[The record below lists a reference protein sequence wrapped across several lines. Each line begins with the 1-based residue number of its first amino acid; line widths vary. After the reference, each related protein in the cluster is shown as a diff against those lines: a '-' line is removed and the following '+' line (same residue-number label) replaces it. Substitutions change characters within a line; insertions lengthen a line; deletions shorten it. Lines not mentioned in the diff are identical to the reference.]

1 MNIFEEIESEVRS
14 YCRSFPAVFEKAVNA
29 HLYDVSGKVYIDF
42 FAGAGALNFGHNNPQ
57 IKKKM
62 VDYLCED
69 NVIHALDMS
78 TKAKAE
84 FLETFRNLILEP
96 RNLDYKVMCCG
107 STGTNA
113 VEAALKL
120 ARKNTKRTNVIA
132 FAGAFHGLTMGS
144 LSATSDIFS
153 RKGAGVPLQNITFAP
168 YCNQFSNYKQ
178 SLEYLEWILSD
189 DHSGID
195 KPACILLETIQ
206 AEGGVYVAEA
216 EWLRGIRD
224 ICDRYDILMVVDD
237 IQVGVGRNGTFFSWE
252 KAGIVPDMVILSKS
266 ISGIGLPMS
275 LLLIMPKYDIF
286 KPGMR

>member
-120 ARKNTKRTNVIA
+120 AKI
-132 FAGAFHGLTMGS
+132 
-144 LSATSDIFS
+144 
-153 RKGAGVPLQNITFAP
+153 
-168 YCNQFSNYKQ
+168 
-178 SLEYLEWILSD
+178 EW
-189 DHSGID
+189 
-195 KPACILLETIQ
+195 E
-206 AEGGVYVAEA
+206 
-216 EWLRGIRD
+216 
-224 ICDRYDILMVVDD
+224 
-237 IQVGVGRNGTFFSWE
+237 
-252 KAGIVPDMVILSKS
+252 
-266 ISGIGLPMS
+266 
-275 LLLIMPKYDIF
+275 
-286 KPGMR
+286 